1 MNKNKESHGS
11 KFILNTLTASM
22 LLVSGQVFALEA
34 LTDADLSA
42 VNGQDGI
49 SIQTTFNEINV
60 DNAYWDDHA
69 GTPTS
74 ADQVL
79 RAQASGKNTKSN
91 ASTQALG
98 TNYRLDVGS
107 NTTTGKAGVDFSMQ
121 SSPSLITVNSV
132 KVCNS
137 SATCSPT
144 LGQLAIQTTSPLN
157 LALTT
162 QDGLFTPNS
171 QSNMTLGINNA
182 NIYLGQLDAR
192 SQLNQL
198 ILKNFNFNF
207 VGKVSCLLTL
217 SVA

>member
-1 MNKNKESHGS
+1 M
-11 KFILNTLTASM
+11 
-22 LLVSGQVFALEA
+22 
-34 LTDADLSA
+34 
-42 VNGQDGI
+42 
-49 SIQTTFNEINV
+49 
-60 DNAYWDDHA
+60 
-69 GTPTS
+69 
-74 ADQVL
+74 
-79 RAQASGKNTKSN
+79 
-91 ASTQALG
+91 
-98 TNYRLDVGS
+98 GS